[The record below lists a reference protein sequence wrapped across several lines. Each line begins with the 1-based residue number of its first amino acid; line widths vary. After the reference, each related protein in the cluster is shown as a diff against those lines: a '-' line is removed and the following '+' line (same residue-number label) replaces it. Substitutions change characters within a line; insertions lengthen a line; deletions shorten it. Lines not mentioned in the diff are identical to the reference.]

1 MKRVRL
7 LFPIALV
14 AACATTGSR
23 QAAERANWVLVRTP
37 MTENLGVPIY
47 AWERVRMFPSA
58 EECSMYRMELL
69 ENAVSAG
76 SRTKLEEVY
85 RLHCL
90 PAMKMVPPAAK

>member
-1 MKRVRL
+1 MKRIRL

-14 AACATTGSR
+14 AACAMTGSR
-23 QAAERANWVLVRTP
+23 RAAERADWVLVRTP
-37 MTENLGVPIY
+37 MTENLGIPIY

-58 EECSMYRMELL
+58 EECSIYRMALL

-85 RLHCL
+85 RLHCV
-90 PAMKMVPPAAK
+90 PASKMAPPPPK

>member
-1 MKRVRL
+1 VKRIRL
-7 LFPIALV
+7 LLPIALV
-14 AACATTGSR
+14 AACATIGSR
-23 QAAERANWVLVRTP
+23 QAAERSEWVLVRTP
-37 MTENLGVPIY
+37 MTENLGIPIY

-58 EECSMYRMELL
+58 EECSIYRMELL

-90 PAMKMVPPAAK
+90 PAAKMVPPKAE